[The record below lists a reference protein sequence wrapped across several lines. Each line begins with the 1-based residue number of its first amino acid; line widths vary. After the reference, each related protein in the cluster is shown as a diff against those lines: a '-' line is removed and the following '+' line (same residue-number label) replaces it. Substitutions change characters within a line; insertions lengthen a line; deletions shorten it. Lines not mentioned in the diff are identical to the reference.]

1 MVATENGTTTAAT
14 GTSTATALEGL
25 FGRAM
30 ERMRTNVNIG
40 MACGEPR
47 TVGETTIIPIG
58 MVCYGFGM
66 GLNTT
71 AGADTAGHTTPEG
84 GGGGGGGFVRPIAIV
99 TITNGKTKVVPVL
112 DLARLIPAMI
122 AAIGRLA
129 FAASKRAQSRSVF
142 GPGTVTLARP
152 QPETDEE
159 Q

>member
-1 MVATENGTTTAAT
+1 MVTTENGTTTAT
-14 GTSTATALEGL
+14 GTNTATALDRL
-25 FGRAM
+25 FGKVM
-30 ERMRTNVNIG
+30 DRMRTNVNIG
-40 MACGEPR
+40 MACGEPC
-47 TVGETTIIPIG
+47 TFGDTTIIPIG

-71 AGADTAGHTTPEG
+71 AGADAAGRTTPEG

-122 AAIGRLA
+122 AAVGRLA

-142 GPGTVTLARP
+142 GPGMVMAGAK
-152 QPETDEE
+152 QESDNKE
-159 Q
+159 